1 MNDMYAMTVLGN
13 LSTLLAIIAVLL
25 VFSGTVI
32 YCSIM
37 LDTSEYD
44 IQEEKEVQRRGKIRA
59 KRLLITGIISL
70 LLCCFVPST
79 KEMYAIYG
87 IGGIIDYVK
96 GNGDA
101 KKLPAEVI
109 DALDKYFDEQKGGE
123 Q

>member
-1 MNDMYAMTVLGN
+1 MYAMTVLGN
-13 LSTLLAIIAVLL
+13 LSTLLAITASFL
-25 VFSGTVI
+25 VVGGTFI
-32 YCSIM
+32 YCFIM
-37 LDTSEYD
+37 YEASEYD
-44 IQEEKEVQRRGKIRA
+44 TQKEKEAQRRGKIRA

-96 GNGDA
+96 GNEDA